1 MDIKFIE
8 DQPYYQK
15 TNLQEE
21 KLEVEDQPQD
31 WSLPLPMP
39 TWEDERNGIQGEP
52 KKSEKPRETRLEQGQ
67 NPPKH
72 NQSLTLEE
80 GMSPNL
86 PDSTILN
93 PPNVVQVVN
102 TNLDIPIAIK
112 KGVRNCTEHP
122 LLNFLSYHKMTNN
135 HKTFAT
141 NLSSNLVPKKYKK
154 HLLTVSG
161 RRQ

>member
-1 MDIKFIE
+1 MFVYLRK
-8 DQPYYQK
+8 
-15 TNLQEE
+15 
-21 KLEVEDQPQD
+21 PQ
-31 WSLPLPMP
+31 
-39 TWEDERNGIQGEP
+39 
-52 KKSEKPRETRLEQGQ
+52 ETRLEQGQ

-102 TNLDIPIAIK
+102 TNLDIPITIK
-112 KGVRNCTEHP
+112 KGVRNCTKHP

-141 NLSSNLVPKKYKK
+141 NLSSNFVPKKYKK